1 MANPPPSTALINAA
15 FFPNFSG
22 ANIFESRC
30 RVRHNES
37 KRSRREMRDADVR
50 GAVRRR
56 LAADYRGD
64 NATRIVEEM
73 GVWSSS
79 VRIDI
84 AIINGELAGIELK
97 SDRDTL
103 GRLPLQA
110 DLYSRV
116 FDRVELVA
124 GARHVQKA
132 MSFVPDWWKITVATM
147 TQGRVELADARPGS
161 ANPAPDPYLVAQLLW
176 KNEAI
181 EVLDSF
187 GLAAGWRSKRIMLLH
202 QRMAVELPFAVLSN
216 SVKLALKRRNEGW
229 LRKPVRNEAQMPI
242 D

>member
-1 MANPPPSTALINAA
+1 
-15 FFPNFSG
+15 
-22 ANIFESRC
+22 
-30 RVRHNES
+30 
-37 KRSRREMRDADVR
+37 MRDADVR
-50 GAVRRR
+50 GAVRCR
-56 LAADYRGD
+56 LAAVHYGD
-64 NATRIVEEM
+64 SNTRIVEEM

-84 AIINGELAGIELK
+84 AIINGELTGIELK

-132 MSFVPDWWKITVATM
+132 MSFVPDWWKITIATM
-147 TQGRVELADARPGS
+147 TDGCVELADARPGS

-181 EVLDSF
+181 EVLESF
-187 GLAAGWRSKRIMLLH
+187 GLAVGWRSKRIKLLH
-202 QRMAVELPFAVLSN
+202 ERLAAELPFTVLSE
-216 SVKLALKRRNEGW
+216 SVRLALKRRDGW
-229 LRKPVRNEAQMPI
+229 LRKPLGNQGQMAL
-242 D
+242 DA

>member
-1 MANPPPSTALINAA
+1 MANPLLIDAPSLD
-15 FFPNFSG
+15 FSG
-22 ANIFESRC
+22 ENIFDSRYRLPC
-30 RVRHNES
+30 NES
-37 KRSRREMRDADVR
+37 KRGRGEMRDADVR

-56 LAADYRGD
+56 LAADHYGD
-64 NATRIVEEM
+64 SNTRIVEEM

-84 AIINGELAGIELK
+84 AIINGELTGVELK

-147 TQGRVELADARPGS
+147 NQGCVELADARSGS
-161 ANPAPDPYLVAQLLW
+161 TNPTPDPYLVAQLLW
-176 KNEAI
+176 KDEAI
-181 EVLDSF
+181 EVLESF
-187 GLAAGWRSKRIMLLH
+187 GLATGWRSKRIKFLH
-202 QRMAVELPFAVLSN
+202 DRLAAELPFAVLSE
-216 SVKLALKRRNEGW
+216 SVRLALKRRDGW
-229 LRKPVRNEAQMPI
+229 LRKSVGN
-242 D
+242 